1 LISGAGLVA
10 VMIAAIV
17 AISGSAG
24 APQAQAQAPATSSPN
39 LVSATILANNFRQD
53 ELSTVQFTFD
63 TPVTLNGTPSTYLSK
78 FSLGTGTH
86 PTTAVVEGNG
96 FVVEANF
103 PWRVN
108 VGLFENATADAGA
121 VVATQGN
128 APNASATQ
136 DLTVTTQGATSAP
149 DFRGAVAPGA
159 STNEL
164 LYFFDKPVERVEPED
179 FGFYLRGNPTPVMG
193 TSVPSGGFKRG
204 STVVTIEFP
213 SNVANTA
220 SAQFVLSGG
229 AVGKNGQ
236 SNPDAANGANV
247 SGVPGLLSASG
258 ENVASVTRVDAKT
271 FAFTFTEAA
280 AAAMPGKFLVYTADD
295 GRFAGSKA
303 TVSGKSVQVRF
314 PAIKSSSDVVHAA
327 VLAGAITG
335 ATSNR
340 PSSVGSQPIGPPAG
354 SSAGSS
360 ASRGVGFTPTG
371 PSVTSNPDTIADAPC
386 GPGDAPETG
395 LQGQVPP
402 AVRAIGF
409 QGFNCNLSLLGQ
421 FPAKGVQWDG
431 GTWVGSWAGDCAYL
445 STMGHGVIVVDAS
458 DPAHPTTTETL
469 TPPAFL
475 HTWESL
481 KYNPKR
487 HLLAAT
493 SAHDPFFSIYDVR
506 DCAHPTRLAS
516 LNLGPNDNGHA
527 GTWAPDG
534 KTYYGTQFYRGVGG
548 VMAIIDT
555 TDASHPRLIENYPL
569 AKTGMSGDGRPHD
582 ISFNT
587 KGTIAYVNQPG
598 QFGNTQFP
606 GPNGLVVLNVKQV
619 QRRVPNP
626 KIRVM
631 STLFWN
637 DSGQGQ
643 QTLPVTYNGQSYVIT
658 TDESGS
664 GGVAGRAGACAR
676 GLSPFGFTRIIN
688 ASNPRKPF
696 IVSKLR
702 LAVDDPRACLI
713 NDDAPDTGS
722 FGYDSHYCGVNRTDD
737 PTMLGCGYFESGLR
751 VFDIAKPDRPKE
763 IAYYNP
769 SPGRGTDSEHANSS
783 PVGFTQTD
791 WASSP
796 VVFVGCNVWDQF
808 QDNGYLFLQFTHG
821 PGKQLCTVDSSS
833 ADEDLG

>member
-1 LISGAGLVA
+1 
-10 VMIAAIV
+10 
-17 AISGSAG
+17 
-24 APQAQAQAPATSSPN
+24 
-39 LVSATILANNFRQD
+39 
-53 ELSTVQFTFD
+53 
-63 TPVTLNGTPSTYLSK
+63 
-78 FSLGTGTH
+78 
-86 PTTAVVEGNG
+86 
-96 FVVEANF
+96 
-103 PWRVN
+103 
-108 VGLFENATADAGA
+108 
-121 VVATQGN
+121 
-128 APNASATQ
+128 
-136 DLTVTTQGATSAP
+136 
-149 DFRGAVAPGA
+149 
-159 STNEL
+159 
-164 LYFFDKPVERVEPED
+164 
-179 FGFYLRGNPTPVMG
+179 
-193 TSVPSGGFKRG
+193 
-204 STVVTIEFP
+204 
-213 SNVANTA
+213 
-220 SAQFVLSGG
+220 
-229 AVGKNGQ
+229 
-236 SNPDAANGANV
+236 
-247 SGVPGLLSASG
+247 
-258 ENVASVTRVDAKT
+258 VASVTRVDAKT
-271 FAFTFTEAA
+271 FAFTFTEPPAVA
-280 AAAMPGKFLVYTADD
+280 TPDNFLVYTADD
-295 GRFAGSKA
+295 GRFAGSQA
-303 TVSGKSVQVRF
+303 TISGKTVQVRF
-314 PAIKSSSDVVHAA
+314 PAIKSGSDVVHGA

-335 ATSNR
+335 ATSNL

-354 SSAGSS
+354 FFDGSS
-360 ASRGVGFTPTG
+360 SNRGVGFTPTE
-371 PSVTSNPDTIADAPC
+371 SSITSSPATTGDAQC

-402 AVRAIGF
+402 AVRAVGF

-431 GTWVGSWAGDCAYL
+431 GTWVGSWAGNCAYL
-445 STMGHGVIVVDAS
+445 STMGHGVIVIDAS
-458 DPAHPTTTETL
+458 DPAHPTTTQTL

-506 DCAHPTRLAS
+506 DCAHPVLLAS
-516 LNLGPNDNGHA
+516 LDLGPNDNGHA
-527 GTWAPDG
+527 GNWAPDG

-555 TDASHPRLIENYPL
+555 TDASQPHLIENYPL
-569 AKTGMSGDGRPHD
+569 AKTGMDGNGRPHD
-582 ISFNT
+582 ISFNS

-598 QFGNTQFP
+598 QFGNSQFP

-658 TDESGS
+658 TDESGA

-676 GLSPFGFTRIIN
+676 GLSPFGFSRIIN
-688 ASNPRKPF
+688 VSDPRKPF

-702 LAVDDPRACLI
+702 LAVDDPSACAI
-713 NDDAPDTGS
+713 SDDAPNTGS
-722 FGYDSHYCGVNRTDD
+722 FGYDSHYCGVNRTDN

-751 VFDIAKPDRPKE
+751 VFDIARPDRPGE

-821 PGKQLCTVDSSS
+821 PGKRLCSVDSST